1 MEKEVDNA
9 LSTLH
14 QRVNGVKGSL
24 QVFMRK
30 LEMGGVLWPD
40 VNENFSTLAGQ
51 LNFLQKVLTK
61 EETPELQNLV
71 VLPLMTSQVSFTSL
85 FQLYISISPCPTSS
99 SNIIA
104 FERRLLLLNL
114 GHYKQYHCFWF

>member
-85 FQLYISISPCPTSS
+85 FHLYISISPCPTSS

-104 FERRLLLLNL
+104 FEPDCYCCNCRLPPPLSA
-114 GHYKQYHCFWF
+114 Y